1 MKFESGK
8 MYLIEERVPLRTHQL
23 LRKELAVGR
32 PTLYFSKHSPNQIMG
47 QFSNLQESLTTKW
60 LSPRP
65 DFQCVPPM
73 NLKMFEKYLYE
84 FLEKNE
90 NGIVVLNGMDVLEM
104 WNGFKP
110 VLDVIKKARER
121 INGNIDSNFIISL
134 DPKNHY
140 DKQLEELERATDEVV
155 VSNVEA

>member
-1 MKFESGK
+1 MKLDNGK

-23 LRKELAVGR
+23 LRKELARGR
-32 PTLYFSKHSPNQIMG
+32 PALYISKHSPNQIKG
-47 QFSNLQESLTTKW
+47 QFTNLHEPLTTKW

-65 DFQCVPPM
+65 DEECIPPM
-73 NLKMFEKYLYE
+73 NLRMFENY
-84 FLEKNE
+84 LEKFLRENE
-90 NGIVVLNGMDVLEM
+90 NGIVVLNGLDVLEM

-110 VLDVIKKARER
+110 VLKILKRTHNQVSD
-121 INGNIDSNFIISL
+121 GCGHNFIISL

-140 DKQLEELERATDEVV
+140 DKQLAELEAISDEVV